1 MTATNSSTSAETISK
16 RNLKL
21 YISDDMEF
29 KEKSRKHSAILSTA
43 FVQLLTTGIYF
54 VIYKSIEIILPE
66 VIPESDIIIMVLL
79 LLLYVA
85 YLAGIAFL
93 YPKVMGKEEHIFS
106 NEALAA
112 LFQIHLLFNAVYFF
126 VLWITKSDDIAGT
139 FVVST
144 LTLYIGF
151 SISLSSVFGAK
162 TKKDFIKCF
171 TQSYCDVGLTKAD
184 LLTTA
189 VVDMC
194 VVLVSAI
201 LCDHT
206 CVLLAIGGAII
217 AFHFAYDKV
226 RRVCQKKFSA
236 FVSDKLSGIG
246 NFLIWKSGR
255 GVSILDSLKQAL
267 DISDNQIDTNGLP
280 EQTCLY
286 DYIVIINDYPNN
298 GDYPRHVAEIK
309 QLLKADG
316 IIIDPAIFKNHR
328 GRLIFN
334 RSFSWLRIPNPA
346 PIEASIAQYES
357 IFSCGG
363 EK

>member
-66 VIPESDIIIMVLL
+66 VIPESNIIIMVLL

-139 FVVST
+139 FVVTT

-151 SISLSSVFGAK
+151 S
-162 TKKDFIKCF
+162 
-171 TQSYCDVGLTKAD
+171 
-184 LLTTA
+184 
-189 VVDMC
+189 VDMC

-201 LCDHT
+201 LCEHT
-206 CVLLAIGGAII
+206 CVLLAMGGAII
-217 AFHFAYDKV
+217 AFHLAYNKV

-286 DYIVIINDYPNN
+286 DCIVIINDYPNN

-346 PIEASIAQYES
+346 PLEASTAQYES